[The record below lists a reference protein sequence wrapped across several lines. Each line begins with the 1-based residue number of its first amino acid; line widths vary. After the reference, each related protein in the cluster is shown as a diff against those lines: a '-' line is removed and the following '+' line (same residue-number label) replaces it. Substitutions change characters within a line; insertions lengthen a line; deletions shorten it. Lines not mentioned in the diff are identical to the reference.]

1 MNKKVV
7 EKIKSQ
13 IYSEIDVVFNDEKE
27 LEISIPDNVMNPIIE
42 RAVET
47 FSKINLETDD
57 TNETVVEKFKSQVY
71 SEIDIVF
78 NSLWFNDKK
87 ELEISITD
95 EVNHSIT
102 EMLFKTTLN
111 INDETNGRKGVYIF
125 DEVLMFY
132 IGVEVYYVSWRIMKN
147 FINLINKQC
156 KLNID
161 IKRTKFL
168 KLRYNNR
175 LIFLAFYNLK
185 YRYPFGKKSSPSSL
199 QCQNTQFLYGNTT
212 KFDDYYENYI
222 AKYVLEKMYAM
233 YFGKEQEGNKYYK
246 IFKDL

>member
-168 KLRYNNR
+168 KLRYNHR
-175 LIFLAFYNLK
+175 LIFLAFYNLNH
-185 YRYPFGKKSSPSSL
+185 RYHFHKNFTPLSI
-199 QCQNTQFLYGNTT
+199 QCLMTQLSYGNTT
-212 KFDDYYENYI
+212 EFDDYYDFDI
-222 AKYVLEKMYAM
+222 VKYVVTKMYAM
-233 YFGKEQEGNKYYK
+233 YNGNKIEGDKYYQ
-246 IFKDL
+246 IFKGL